1 MTFIETHQAPPLAME
16 AVATKLRDFVVEEL
30 LYASDVDELGVD
42 DELLGSG
49 LLDSMGAAQLM
60 VYIEENFA
68 IQFEPQDLTFDNFN
82 SVSALAALVAA
93 RS

>member
-1 MTFIETHQAPPLAME
+1 ME

-30 LYASDVDELGVD
+30 LYASDIDELSVD

-82 SVSALAALVAA
+82 SLSALAALVAT

>member
-1 MTFIETHQAPPLAME
+1 ME

>member
-1 MTFIETHQAPPLAME
+1 MET
-16 AVATKLRDFVVEEL
+16 VTTKLRDFVVEEL

-82 SVSALAALVAA
+82 SLSALAALVAI